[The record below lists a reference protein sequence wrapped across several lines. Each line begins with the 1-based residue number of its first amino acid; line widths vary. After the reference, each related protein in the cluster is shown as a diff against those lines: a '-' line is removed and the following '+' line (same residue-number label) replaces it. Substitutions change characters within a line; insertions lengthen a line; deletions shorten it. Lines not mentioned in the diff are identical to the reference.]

1 MSPSQ
6 DPASKPARFITIRS
20 VVFSLIGLFMISG
33 LSGFHDWV
41 LRGTSMVGNQMPA
54 SAFFYFMFLGI
65 VWNGGCGLLDRL
77 TRTPRGYRA
86 FRFAGLAFFAAVS
99 GLWAWSGVTAVAP
112 LPDAG
117 PFGGGALGFVFGH
130 WLLRFVAFLAIGAVL
145 SALAGLVARLAKPRI
160 AAMGGPRFAGHALLF
175 AAAHVVGAGLAARA
189 AGSWVVVGW
198 IRLAEIGLVL
208 AALWEALDWPA
219 RARDRRS
226 FVGTYAL
233 SMREL
238 IFVMV
243 VTLVSCFAP
252 TSGLMRYFHR
262 QLMLPWYFRWD
273 HGGWQEQALLTEY
286 LRPELFPS
294 PWPGPMTNASEGLP
308 AAALADYAR
317 VYQGFYNGL
326 MLGNAHIAP
335 WNLPL
340 MSWARPVLLYWG
352 PLVLL
357 LVLALISLQ
366 FLVHRQWS
374 SHEQLAYPLAQVAGA
389 FCRTKDGKPGVPAL
403 FSNRL
408 FWWGCVPVFVLLG
421 ISYLSRFYPESVPSL
436 NTMLPNLKDWWIPLT
451 TKVPILSKSPTSW
464 SLNGQTLFFTF
475 LGIAYFVSSEISLT
489 VGLSSILVTIYTL
502 LFYSATGKMFDS
514 AYLDSERAGA
524 YIGYTLILLYTGRA
538 YFKAVFGRA
547 LGLRRRRGGS
557 GNGEADDLAAPDE
570 VSVLA
575 ARTLVLAFA
584 GLVLVLSW
592 MCRSW
597 LMALF
602 FALLLLVLYLVIS
615 RIVCETGIPFLQAGW
630 NPSQL
635 LVNALGPAAIGPR
648 PLTFML
654 WSTAILT
661 QDPRESLTPYVGTS
675 VKIADDAKLPLKKI
689 FWIVV
694 VAVVAAVVVAFF
706 ANAWTFYNHGAWGD
720 GWADRYTP
728 TMYLD
733 EAARHFTTM
742 KVTGVFD
749 ASEAASPL
757 GRLALAQGTAVH
769 VHYVVYGL
777 LAVLAV
783 SALRFRFSRF
793 PFHPVLFLVAGTYPC
808 LNAWFSFL
816 AGWAVKQLVVRFGG
830 GGVYQKLKPFFVG
843 IISGEIL
850 VIGVS
855 LLVDFLHYAIFD
867 TVSPVRVWF
876 LPG

>member
-6 DPASKPARFITIRS
+6 DSASKPARFITIRS

-65 VWNGGCGLLDRL
+65 VWNGGCGLLDRI

-117 PFGGGALGFVFGH
+117 AFGGGVAGFVFGY
-130 WLLRFVAFLAIGAVL
+130 WLLRFAAFLAIGAVL
-145 SALAGLVARLAKPRI
+145 SALTGLVARLAKPRI
-160 AAMGGPRFAGHALLF
+160 AAMGVPRFAGHALLF
-175 AAAHVVGAGLAARA
+175 AAAHVVGTGLAARA
-189 AGSWVVVGW
+189 AGEVVVVGW
-198 IRLAEIGLVL
+198 LRLAVVGLVL

-219 RARDRRS
+219 RNRDRRS

-233 SMREL
+233 STREL
-238 IFVMV
+238 ILVMV

-252 TSGLMRYFHR
+252 TSGLMRYFNR
-262 QLMLPWYFRWD
+262 QLMLPWRFRWD
-273 HGGWQEQALLTEY
+273 HGTWQEQALLTEY

-294 PWPGPMTNASEGLP
+294 PWPGGMVSASEGLEGS
-308 AAALADYAR
+308 ALALYQR
-317 VYQGFYNGL
+317 VYGGFFNGL
-326 MLGNAHIAP
+326 MQGNEHLP
-335 WNLPL
+335 LWDLPL
-340 MSWARPVLLYWG
+340 MAWARPVLLYWG

-357 LVLALISLQ
+357 LVLSLISLQ
-366 FLVHRQWS
+366 FLVHRQWA
-374 SHEQLAYPLAQVAGA
+374 SHEQLAYPLAQVAGV
-389 FCRTKDGKPGVPAL
+389 FCRTKDGRPGVPAI

-408 FWWGCVPVFVLLG
+408 FWWGCIPVFALLG
-421 ISYLSRFYPESVPSL
+421 ISYLSAFFPESVPSL
-436 NTMLPNLKDWWIPLT
+436 DTMLPNLRNWYLPIT
-451 TKVPILSKSPTSW
+451 TKIPILSKSSFSW
-464 SLNGQTLFFTF
+464 GLNGQTLFFTF

-489 VGLSSILVTIYTL
+489 VGLSCILVTVFSL
-502 LFYSATGKMFDS
+502 LFYSATGSMFES
-514 AYLDSERAGA
+514 SFLDSERAGA
-524 YIGYTLILLYTGRA
+524 YIGYTLILLYTGRT

-547 LGLRRRRGGS
+547 LGLRRRRAPS
-557 GNGEADDLAAPDE
+557 APADDPSAPDE

-575 ARTLVLAFA
+575 ARVLVVAFL
-584 GLVLVLSW
+584 GFVLVLSW
-592 MCRSW
+592 MCQSW
-597 LMALF
+597 LMAIF
-602 FALLLLVLYLVIS
+602 FALLLLVLYLVFS

-635 LVNALGPAAIGPR
+635 LGNVLGPAAIGPR

-661 QDPRESLTPYVGTS
+661 QDPRESLMPYVGNG
-675 VKIADDAKLPLKKI
+675 VKIADDAGLRLKKV

-694 VAVVAAVVVAFF
+694 AAVVAAVVVAFF
-706 ANAWTFYNHGAWGD
+706 ANSWTFYNHGPGGD
-720 GWADRYTP
+720 GWADIYTP

-742 KVTGVFD
+742 KVTGVFE
-749 ASEAASPL
+749 ASENAGPL
-757 GRLALAQGTAVH
+757 GRLALAQGSAIH
-769 VHYVVYGL
+769 MHYVVYGL

>member
-1 MSPSQ
+1 MPLSPTKTSSIPLSPEDRPA
-6 DPASKPARFITIRS
+6 DPCAPAKPGRFLTVRS
-20 VVFSLIGLFMISG
+20 LVFSAIGLFVISG

-65 VWNGGCGLLDRL
+65 VWNGGWSAADRIFGCGGRL
-77 TRTPRGYRA
+77 RD
-86 FRFAGLAFFAAVS
+86 RFA
-99 GLWAWSGVTAVAP
+99 
-112 LPDAG
+112 
-117 PFGGGALGFVFGH
+117 
-130 WLLRFVAFLAIGAVL
+130 L
-145 SALAGLVARLAKPRI
+145 S
-160 AAMGGPRFAGHALLF
+160 
-175 AAAHVVGAGLAARA
+175 
-189 AGSWVVVGW
+189 
-198 IRLAEIGLVL
+198 
-208 AALWEALDWPA
+208 
-219 RARDRRS
+219 
-226 FVGTYAL
+226 T
-233 SMREL
+233 REM
-238 IFVMV
+238 IVVMV

-262 QLMLPWYFRWD
+262 QLMLPWRFRWD
-273 HGGWQEQALLTEY
+273 HGTWQEQSLLTEY

-294 PWPGPMTNASEGLP
+294 PWPGAMTSASEGILDP
-308 AAALADYAR
+308 AQLARYEQ
-317 VYQGFYNGL
+317 VYRGFFDGL
-326 MLGNAHIAP
+326 MIGKSHVAP

-340 MSWARPVLLYWG
+340 LAWARPLLLLWG

-357 LVLALISLQ
+357 LVLSLISLQ

-451 TKVPILSKSPTSW
+451 TKIPVLSKSPTSW

-489 VGLSSILVTIYTL
+489 VGLSSVLVTIYGL
-502 LFYSATGKMFDS
+502 LFYSATGKMFEGS
-514 AYLDSERAGA
+514 LLDAERTGA
-524 YIGYTLILLYTGRA
+524 YIGYTLILLYTGRT

-547 LGLRRRRGGS
+547 LGLRRRRPAA
-557 GNGEADDLAAPDE
+557 ADDPSAPDE

-592 MCRSW
+592 MCQSW

-602 FALLLLVLYLVIS
+602 FSLLLLALYLVFS

-630 NPSQL
+630 NPSQA
-635 LVNALGPAAIGPR
+635 LVSVLGPAAVGPR

-661 QDPRESLTPYVGTS
+661 QDPRESLIPYVGTS
-675 VKIADDAKLPLKKI
+675 VKIADDAKLPLRKI

-694 VAVVAAVVVAFF
+694 SAVLLAVVVAFF
-706 ANAWTFYNHGAWGD
+706 ANAWTFYNHGPGGD
-720 GWADRYTP
+720 GWADIYTP

-749 ASEAASPL
+749 ASEAASPI
-757 GRLALAQGTAVH
+757 GRLALAQGSAAH
-769 VHYVVYGL
+769 VHYMVYGL

-816 AGWAVKQLVVRFGG
+816 LGWGVKQLIVRFGG
-830 GGVYQKLKPFFVG
+830 GGVYQRFKPFFVG
-843 IISGEIL
+843 LISGEIL
-850 VIGVS
+850 IIGVS
-855 LLVDFLHYAIFD
+855 LLVDFLHYWIFG